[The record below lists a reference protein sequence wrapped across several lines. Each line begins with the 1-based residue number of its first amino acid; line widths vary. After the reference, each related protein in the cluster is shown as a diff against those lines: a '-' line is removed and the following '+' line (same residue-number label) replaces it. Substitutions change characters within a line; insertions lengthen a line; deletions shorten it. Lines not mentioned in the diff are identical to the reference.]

1 MYNIKY
7 LRSWICILNNLK
19 LIVIFKCKLKYVHTL
34 TLFRAEILYRC
45 QIPPF
50 AQSRSVLEPLLNN
63 VKTEEPD
70 ILELCHIVPKEV
82 LSLDGGKGVSE
93 ITFFNKWTHTQKNCR
108 PQDPTTYNEI
118 TNPIFYKIFDQ
129 LKQVCLLDLIR

>member
-1 MYNIKY
+1 MLTYTKCLCAMYNIKY
-7 LRSWICILNNLK
+7 LCSWICIFNNLK
-19 LIVIFKCKLKYVHTL
+19 LIVISKCKLKYIYTL
-34 TLFRAEILYRC
+34 TLFFRAEILYRC

-82 LSLDGGKGVSE
+82 LSLDGGKGVSK
-93 ITFFNKWTHTQKNCR
+93 INFFNKWTHTKKFFAVLKIQQPISR
-108 PQDPTTYNEI
+108 PIKTS
-118 TNPIFYKIFDQ
+118 
-129 LKQVCLLDLIR
+129 LCIRPD